1 MAEGIIVILI
11 VALFVGQVVVR
22 IASSAHTPA
31 PDIDSLRREREQH
44 TALEAMAK
52 SESDKATWRECPRA
66 NCDRMNRPTAHYCA
80 SCGCDLSGR
89 NERIAS

>member
-1 MAEGIIVILI
+1 MAESIVVILI
-11 VALFVGQVVVR
+11 VAVFVGQLVGKF
-22 IASSAHTPA
+22 ASGGNTPA
-31 PDIDSLRREREQH
+31 PDIDSLRRERDQQS
-44 TALEAMAK
+44 ALEAMAQ
-52 SESDKATWRECPRA
+52 SETDKATWRECPRA